1 MSEPE
6 RAGRPLTPPAP
17 PPVTP
22 PVVPGPGGQRWVVLV
37 AGLFAMTAGC
47 TFQYGLAY
55 LIPAFRAEGLSLEQA
70 GILVACPT
78 AGLLL
83 TLVAW
88 GAAADRWGERLVL
101 GAGLALAGT
110 LLLVGATVHGTAAL
124 GACLVAAGAAGASVY
139 AASGRLILGWFPAR
153 QRGLAM
159 GIRQSAQP
167 LGVAVAALALPS
179 IGAHGRA
186 PALALP
192 GHVLPGRR
200 GRWSRWSC
208 VIRRGRHARPAAHG
222 GSPYRGGPHR
232 TATILWRIHAASA
245 LLVVPQF
252 AVATF
257 ALVFLVDAH
266 GLDPVTAGRIL
277 AVAQACGA
285 FSRLGAGVWSDRVGS
300 RMRPMRAARG
310 GHRADP
316 GRAGGRG
323 GRPGAVGGRRAVR
336 RGDHLGQ
343 HQRPGLH
350 RRGRARRI
358 ILGGAGARHPEHRPE
373 RVRGRHAAGPGRGDR
388 RGGVRR
394 RVRGGRA
401 VPAGR
406 GGPGAGERGT
416 PGCRPASRAGPPP
429 AQPGRGTG
437 LAAGR

>member
-1 MSEPE
+1 MSDPE
-6 RAGRPLTPPAP
+6 RSGGTGPAGGS
-17 PPVTP
+17 
-22 PVVPGPGGQRWVVLV
+22 GPGGQRWVVLF

-101 GAGLALAGT
+101 SLGLALAGAI
-110 LLLVGATVHGTAAL
+110 LLAGAAVHGTAAL
-124 GACLVAAGAAGASVY
+124 GACLAAAGAAGASVY

-167 LGVAVAALALPS
+167 LGVAVAALALPT

-186 PALALP
+186 AALGFLGTFCLAAALLVVVAVRDPARPPRHALP
-192 GHVLPGRR
+192 RD
-200 GRWSRWSC
+200 S
-208 VIRRGRHARPAAHG
+208 
-222 GSPYRGGPHR
+222 SPYRAGPGGAR
-232 TATILWRIHAASA
+232 GVLWRIHAASA

-266 GLDPVTAGRIL
+266 GLEPVAAGRVL
-277 AVAQACGA
+277 AIAQACGA

-300 RMRPMRAARG
+300 RMRPMRALALATALVLGGLAAGAAVRAPWAVAALFAAVIISVSTNGLAFTAVAEHAGSSWAGRALGIQNTGQNALAAATPPVLAALIGAAGYATAFGVVAVFPLAAAVLVPVGREGRAAAAAARG
-310 GHRADP
+310 PANSRD
-316 GRAGGRG
+316 
-323 GRPGAVGGRRAVR
+323 
-336 RGDHLGQ
+336 
-343 HQRPGLH
+343 
-350 RRGRARRI
+350 
-358 ILGGAGARHPEHRPE
+358 
-373 RVRGRHAAGPGRGDR
+373 
-388 RGGVRR
+388 
-394 RVRGGRA
+394 

-406 GGPGAGERGT
+406 
-416 PGCRPASRAGPPP
+416 
-429 AQPGRGTG
+429 
-437 LAAGR
+437 